1 MKITK
6 IIWIMLFSLVVFHLV
21 TSCNKNSELD
31 MVDKQS
37 LIKNYIA
44 KENLYSDS
52 FLRLIGPTN
61 MTIEDIIIEMDNI
74 SRQTSE
80 IADTNQVFYLYDQL
94 LELAIGQDTSK
105 INDCRIKY
113 NWYYKLWYVSMRAFL
128 GGMKQHKTNYE
139 YWDKIFKFYE
149 KYSNEIINLEKS
161 IDSENNNSAQDCN
174 VKKKKYVRL
183 MRGELKAYINVM
195 RNGYFHQLSQNYTAE
210 QKDDILRRFKE
221 VEKHTIT
228 PPHYPGGRAQG
239 VY

>member
-105 INDCRIKY
+105 INDHCYPI
-113 NWYYKLWYVSMRAFL
+113 
-128 GGMKQHKTNYE
+128 GG
-139 YWDKIFKFYE
+139 
-149 KYSNEIINLEKS
+149 
-161 IDSENNNSAQDCN
+161 IDSFL
-174 VKKKKYVRL
+174 L
-183 MRGELKAYINVM
+183 MSLMV
-195 RNGYFHQLSQNYTAE
+195 S
-210 QKDDILRRFKE
+210 
-221 VEKHTIT
+221 
-228 PPHYPGGRAQG
+228 
-239 VY
+239 